1 MAAGK
6 LVLLLVA
13 LMATTTS
20 RAAAAAASME
30 GRHEEWMAENGR
42 TYEDAAEKARRF
54 RGSTP
59 AATGRTAS
67 LGVNEFTDLTDEEFV
82 ARYTAAGYYSNATS
96 FKFGVAA
103 HKLPGFMYENVSLS
117 SEGGYTLGIDWRE
130 RGAVTNF
137 NCIIY
142 WWTNMNHV
150 PMCANAC
157 RMLLGVLRGCSH
169 GGHQPDHD
177 QRAGEPLR
185 AAAAGLLQQGC
196 RLQWRLLHGSLFAYI
211 GDGGGITTESAYPYQ
226 RAQGPCRFSAGE
238 EGVATIRGYQE
249 VPLNEAAL
257 AQAVAHQPVSVAI
270 TAGGFRFK
278 QYQNGVFMADH
289 CDDDLHLNHEVTVV
303 GYGVD
308 DSWPTTATTT
318 STSTTKSRW
327 WGTAWTM
334 ATTG

>member
-6 LVLLLVA
+6 LVLLLVV

-30 GRHEEWMAENGR
+30 GRHEEWTAENGR

-54 RGSTP
+54 NAG
-59 AATGRTAS
+59 GNRTYS

-96 FKFGVAA
+96 FEFGVAV

-117 SEGGYTLGIDWRE
+117 SEGGYTQGIDWRE
-130 RGAVTNF
+130 RGAVTNVKNQG
-137 NCIIY
+137 NCGCCWAFSAVAAMEGINQIT
-142 WWTNMNHV
+142 TNALVNLS
-150 PMCANAC
+150 AQQ
-157 RMLLGVLRGCSH
+157 LLDCSSKDAGCN
-169 GGHQPDHD
+169 GGYFTE
-177 QRAGEPLR
+177 A
-185 AAAAGLLQQGC
+185 
-196 RLQWRLLHGSLFAYI
+196 FAYI

-226 RAQGPCRFSAGE
+226 RAQGSCRFSAGE

-308 DSWPTTATTT
+308 DGDYWLIKNSWGTGWGEQGYMRLQKDQRACGIVGT
-318 STSTTKSRW
+318 STRSI
-327 WGTAWTM
+327 APAYPVM
-334 ATTG
+334 AA